1 MQYYK
6 QPTRPKDESDTDKKG
21 RQVNSWF
28 DVSAQNDKIKH
39 IYGNYNFWS
48 WFRYWYVDNVYKQT
62 LMIIDKSYYDYD
74 YDPKQDNSV
83 GILKSNNFSE
93 EELQDRLAKLGIG
106 TNNSNT
112 L

>member
-1 MQYYK
+1 MQHYK
-6 QPTRPKDESDTDKKG
+6 QPTRSKDESDTDKKG

-28 DVSAQNDKIKH
+28 DVSAHNDKIKH
-39 IYGNYNFWS
+39 IYGNYNLWA

-83 GILKSNNFSE
+83 GVLKSNNFSE

-106 TNNSNT
+106 TNSNT